1 MGMTQ
6 KLKLELLDD
15 YISLYQIKNF
25 CLTTVPQSAS
35 MAVEIA
41 ELNCNCQA
49 EIDRCNKIISKID
62 MADTSFSVF
71 KQQIKFGA
79 VNYKNPKTILNVKN
93 ALLSNKNMLKKVQN
107 SLNEK
112 QVILNC

>member
-79 VNYKNPKTILNVKN
+79 VNYKNPKTIF
-93 ALLSNKNMLKKVQN
+93 KKVQN

-112 QVILNC
+112 QVILNG